1 MFVIRAQLLRFCGQQ
16 SEVSTK
22 HLGKRVLPILNTTQ
36 KIWDHLTAAAKN
48 QPYSRRTFLK
58 ITLTAL
64 AAIQLPIDAF
74 AQHTDIT
81 GEERILH
88 LHNIHTGEH
97 FQDVYWCEGNYVA
110 ENVAYIDRL
119 FRDYRTGEIRTI
131 DRELLDLLYSIQRGT
146 PSKEPMQIVSGF
158 RSRKTNE
165 YLIRKG
171 RTSAH
176 NSFHIKGKAV
186 DINLPDVRLS
196 LVRRKAVELKAG
208 GVGYYPRHRFIH
220 VDTGPIRYW

>member
-1 MFVIRAQLLRFCGQQ
+1 
-16 SEVSTK
+16 
-22 HLGKRVLPILNTTQ
+22 LNTTQ
-36 KIWDHLTAAAKN
+36 KIWDHLTAAARN

-58 ITLTAL
+58 ITLTTL
-64 AAIQLPIDAF
+64 AALQFPLDAF

-81 GEERILH
+81 GTERRLH
-88 LHNIHTGEH
+88 FYNIHTGECFH
-97 FQDVYWCEGNYVA
+97 DIYWCEGNYVE
-110 ENVAYIDRL
+110 ENVAAIDRL

-131 DRELLDLLYSIQRGT
+131 DRELLDLLFSIHHDT
-146 PSKEPMQIVSGF
+146 PSREPMQIVSGY

-186 DINLPDVRLS
+186 DINLPDIRLS
-196 LVRRKAVELKAG
+196 LLRRKAVDLKVG